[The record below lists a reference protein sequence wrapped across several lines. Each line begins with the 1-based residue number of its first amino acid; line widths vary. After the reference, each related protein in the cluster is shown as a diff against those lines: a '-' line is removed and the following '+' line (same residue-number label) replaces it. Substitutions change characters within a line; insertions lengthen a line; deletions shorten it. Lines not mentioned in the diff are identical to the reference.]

1 MFITNGKSLFGNTG
15 LIVSIIILVV
25 LLFLSYNKC
34 YARMENFACTDLQ
47 NCKIPQ
53 NVRINISGGKVS
65 LSFSVN
71 NQDNLNMPEKFLIV
85 LSQYDKNMRN
95 TGKNEIFL
103 SNEYELGSFTEITD
117 KTINTN
123 LCKIVNGRP
132 ICEYR
137 FQNLDVRDADGNL
150 FYYKIGVASVFADK
164 TNSQFVLPGNIA
176 SENKLF
182 TLDTSAENQSKQFKA
197 FQTFQG
203 MQKKEGGFG
212 GPPISAN
219 IYDKT
224 MATADGQYEFIKS
237 QMGGYPDNLLM
248 DSLDISQGQLNDLV
262 GRTMAPAIIN
272 ANISA

>member
-1 MFITNGKSLFGNTG
+1 M
-15 LIVSIIILVV
+15 VV
-25 LLFLSYNKC
+25 QFVNID
-34 YARMENFACTDLQ
+34 F
-47 NCKIPQ
+47 KI
-53 NVRINISGGKVS
+53 
-65 LSFSVN
+65 
-71 NQDNLNMPEKFLIV
+71 
-85 LSQYDKNMRN
+85 Y
-95 TGKNEIFL
+95 
-103 SNEYELGSFTEITD
+103 
-117 KTINTN
+117 
-123 LCKIVNGRP
+123 
-132 ICEYR
+132 
-137 FQNLDVRDADGNL
+137 GNL

-212 GPPISAN
+212 GQSISAN

-237 QMGGYPDNLLM
+237 QLGGYPDNLLM

-262 GRTMAPAIIN
+262 DRTMAPAILN